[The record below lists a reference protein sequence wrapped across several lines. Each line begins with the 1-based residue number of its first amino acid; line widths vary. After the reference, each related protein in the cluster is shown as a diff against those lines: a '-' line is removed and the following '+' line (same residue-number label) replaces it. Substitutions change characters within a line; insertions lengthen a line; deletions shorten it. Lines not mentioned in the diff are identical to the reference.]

1 MHDLALRMRNGMAK
15 VATGACR
22 SGKSR
27 LLLNLFGDHLRAQ
40 GVDGRIRDAAKPAVR
55 PRCTWPCSAGW

>member
-40 GVDGRIRDAAKPAVR
+40 GRRQNTRRGQTRR
-55 PRCTWPCSAGW
+55 PP